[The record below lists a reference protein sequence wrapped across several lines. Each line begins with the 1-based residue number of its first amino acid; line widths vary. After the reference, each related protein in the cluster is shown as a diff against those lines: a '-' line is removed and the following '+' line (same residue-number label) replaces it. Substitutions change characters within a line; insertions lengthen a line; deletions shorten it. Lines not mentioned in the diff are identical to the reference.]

1 MNLIISRYIESSIH
15 ISGKERGGGGA
26 GEIPRQWVSFME
38 TKRANLIPTIG
49 AKSDVIKRINEARSL
64 VPPSFRVD
72 GLRNNG
78 PGALTIENNVQTPPC
93 IPDIAGRYYARSFY
107 SLSLVNVFRCARHFA
122 GRGARGS
129 EGRPPPPISRVPHD
143 FRVLLHFP
151 GRVVWGKCTWRTRT
165 GAKGKLQRWATR
177 KLALEQLPRAVDRFN
192 WWLMRLLK

>member
-15 ISGKERGGGGA
+15 ISGKERGGGA
-26 GEIPRQWVSFME
+26 GKIPRQWVSFME

-72 GLRNNG
+72 GLRNNE

-122 GRGARGS
+122 GRGARGRWGS
-129 EGRPPPPISRVPHD
+129 EGRPPPPISRVPRFSCAPPFSWTRGMGKVH
-143 FRVLLHFP
+143 VAYTH
-151 GRVVWGKCTWRTRT
+151 GRERKVAAVSHSKARARTT
-165 GAKGKLQRWATR
+165 SSSRW
-177 KLALEQLPRAVDRFN
+177 QV
-192 WWLMRLLK
+192 

>member
-1 MNLIISRYIESSIH
+1 
-15 ISGKERGGGGA
+15 
-26 GEIPRQWVSFME
+26 ME

-107 SLSLVNVFRCARHFA
+107 SLSLSRKRVSLRAPFCGSRRARKVRIRGEAAAANFA
-122 GRGARGS
+122 
-129 EGRPPPPISRVPHD
+129 
-143 FRVLLHFP
+143 
-151 GRVVWGKCTWRTRT
+151 C
-165 GAKGKLQRWATR
+165 ATR
-177 KLALEQLPRAVDRFN
+177 FSCAPPFSWTRGMGKVHVAYTHGRERKVAAVSHSKARARTTSSS
-192 WWLMRLLK
+192 R

>member
-1 MNLIISRYIESSIH
+1 
-15 ISGKERGGGGA
+15 
-26 GEIPRQWVSFME
+26 ME

-107 SLSLVNVFRCARHFA
+107 SLSLSRKRVSLRAPFCGSRRARIRGEAAAANFACATIFVCSSIFLDA
-122 GRGARGS
+122 WYGESARGVHARARKES
-129 EGRPPPPISRVPHD
+129 CSGEPLESSRSNNFLEP
-143 FRVLLHFP
+143 L
-151 GRVVWGKCTWRTRT
+151 T
-165 GAKGKLQRWATR
+165 GLIGDSCVCLSSF
-177 KLALEQLPRAVDRFN
+177 VIN
-192 WWLMRLLK
+192 S